1 MNYANP
7 LKEMIRKY
15 EVQDLAVLEMEH
27 SGYRAALKAA
37 PRLKDDGQRHGLPP
51 GDSMPIFPIHSLPG
65 CPENW
70 VRDAGTFVVPVI
82 SEIGLWFDWTMNDPF
97 YTSVVPSVKGM
108 NPITG
113 QKMEGC
119 QMEQYRDKCPVHGDS
134 FANGN
139 YCEKCGYKWAPQNY
153 VNGIGQQLWWDGFAQ
168 PDGTVRQFFYTE
180 DVARDIASLAI
191 GKENTMPAFGFAFFR
206 YKKDK
211 PPEPQIT
218 HRYLDISPLY
228 KSKSYIYS
236 SKIRNTGSTGWSSG
250 AETKGCSAPCGSFE
264 GEQVMDC
271 LDMDE
276 GAIVDNSVLYTQ
288 CCAPGACAA
297 DIVETRLA
305 NNDSSKSDLPH
316 FYSPVSTPIDWKI
329 PENASR
335 SIAKRAMLKKL
346 EVSVGAGAIIDQ
358 GLKIDMRPLEDYHE
372 KPQAMIRLYFVFENE
387 FAEIVA
393 KGAKS
398 LQGSKQ
404 GYLARMPVG

>member
-1 MNYANP
+1 MNYADP

-27 SGYRAALKAA
+27 SGYKAALKAA

-65 CPENW
+65 CPESW

-82 SEIGLWFDWTMNDPF
+82 SDIGLWFDWTMNDPF

-153 VNGIGQQLWWDGFAQ
+153 IHGIGQNLWFDGFKQ

-180 DVARDIASLAI
+180 DVAKDIASLAI

-211 PPEPQIT
+211 PPEPQVT
-218 HRYLDISPLY
+218 SRYLYSNSINTAY
-228 KSKSYIYS
+228 KSKISFSNSGGFDGCCKSAAS
-236 SKIRNTGSTGWSSG
+236 SSSCTSSSSVKT
-250 AETKGCSAPCGSFE
+250 AQIT
-264 GEQVMDC
+264 DC
-271 LDMDE
+271 LDFVE
-276 GAIVDNSVLYTQ
+276 GAIVDNSILYTK
-288 CCAPGACAA
+288 CASPSACAA
-297 DIVETRLA
+297 ADL
-305 NNDSSKSDLPH
+305 DLPH
-316 FYSPVSTPIDWKI
+316 FYSPVSTPINWQI
-329 PENASR
+329 PDDAPR
-335 SIAKRAMLKKL
+335 SITKRAMLKKF

-358 GLKIDMRPLEDYHE
+358 DIKIDMRPLEDYHE
-372 KPQAMIRLYFVFENE
+372 KPQAMIRLYFVFESE
-387 FAEIVA
+387 FAEIVE
-393 KGAKS
+393 KGTKS
-398 LQGSKQ
+398 LQGSKR
-404 GYLARMPVG
+404 GYLANMPVG